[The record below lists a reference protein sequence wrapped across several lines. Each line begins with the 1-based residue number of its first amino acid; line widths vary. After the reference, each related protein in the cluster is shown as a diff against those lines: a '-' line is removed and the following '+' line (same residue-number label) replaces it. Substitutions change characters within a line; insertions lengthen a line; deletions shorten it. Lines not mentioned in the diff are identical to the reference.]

1 LTSQVDEHR
10 VLIRQRIVNSFEH
23 CLVWKE
29 KHFLLRTA
37 FPSTCGLM
45 EIIKVAPAYS
55 LLPSEPE
62 LVKEYGVSR
71 GTVKQA

>member
-1 LTSQVDEHR
+1 
-10 VLIRQRIVNSFEH
+10 
-23 CLVWKE
+23 
-29 KHFLLRTA
+29 
-37 FPSTCGLM
+37 M